1 MTIKD
6 ELWDVA
12 VEQYG
17 YVTIRGAKEL
27 GIDENA
33 VRMIAARGG
42 LERAGHGVYRFPQL
56 PTTAHDPYMLAVL
69 WGGDQVCLSHD
80 TALAVYEV
88 CDINPDRIHLT
99 VPTARRIRRRGG
111 ELYEVHHQDLTAD
124 QVGWWQ
130 AIPTVTLPT
139 AIAQG
144 IDSGVPAY
152 LLRQALGTGRG
163 TGDITADQAVELTAR
178 LEQHRART

>member
-1 MTIKD
+1 MP
-6 ELWDVA
+6 LP
-12 VEQYG
+12 
-17 YVTIRGAKEL
+17 
-27 GIDENA
+27 
-33 VRMIAARGG
+33 
-42 LERAGHGVYRFPQL
+42 HGVYRFPQL
-56 PTTAHDPYMLAVL
+56 PTTAQDPYMLAVL
-69 WGGDQVCLSHD
+69 WAGSDQVCLSHD

-124 QVGWWQ
+124 QVGWRQ

-144 IDSGVPAY
+144 IDTDVPTY
-152 LLRQALGTGRG
+152 LIRQALEAGQR
-163 TGDITADQAVELTAR
+163 TGDVTADQAAVLSTR
-178 LEQHRART
+178 LEEHRAHR